1 MISVIV
7 PVYNT
12 EKYLR
17 KCVESICN
25 QTYQDLEIVL
35 VDDGSQ
41 DSSSSICDELARE
54 DKRIKVIHK
63 SNGGSTSARNA
74 GLAVTSGEY
83 IGFVDSDDWIE
94 PEMYEV
100 LLENCMEKQA
110 DIAVANKFINHE
122 KSQYCDV
129 LYVPAGVYEKEQEIV
144 VKNIF
149 YTEDY
154 LARGISPNLWDKLFK
169 RELLLRHQAR
179 VDERTKFA
187 EDDICVYSALLD
199 ADRVVIIDKALY
211 HYRMHAASV
220 CHTPDETY
228 FEKINLF
235 YTQMK
240 KIFIEH
246 KDADLLMHK
255 LKSYMLEFVLRGVNH
270 SFGFSKHPLIPFYV
284 PPYETIKSKSIKTL
298 VLYGAGRVGQ
308 DYYQAFCT
316 SRYVDVVVWVD
327 RQYEDYRMQ
336 GLPVDAVESIMQ
348 IEFDGILIA
357 VESADLA
364 DRIKKS
370 LIELGIQEMMLLW
383 EKPQTVISNLR
394 DEFI

>member
-1 MISVIV
+1 MVSVIV

-41 DSSSSICDELARE
+41 DGSSSICDELA
-54 DKRIKVIHK
+54 DKDNRIKVIHK
-63 SNGGSTSARNA
+63 ANGGSTSARNA
-74 GLAVTSGEY
+74 GLAVASGEY

-94 PEMYEV
+94 PEMYAT
-100 LLENCMEKQA
+100 LWNNCIANQA
-110 DIAVANKFINHE
+110 DIAVINKFINHE
-122 KSQYCDV
+122 QSQYRDVFDV
-129 LYVPAGVYEKEQEIV
+129 LPGIYEKNDGVV

-154 LARGISPNLWDKLFK
+154 AARGISPNLCDKLFK
-169 RELLLRHQAR
+169 RDLLLKHQAR

-187 EDDICVYSALLD
+187 EDDLCVYSALLD
-199 ADRVVIIDKALY
+199 AERVVIIDKALY
-211 HYRMHAASV
+211 HYRMRATSV

-240 KIFIEH
+240 KIFTEH
-246 KDADLLMHK
+246 KDADLLIHK

-270 SFGFSKHPLIPFYV
+270 SFGFSRHPLIPFYV
-284 PPYETIKSKSIKTL
+284 PPYETIKSKSINTL

-308 DYYQAFCT
+308 DYYQAFKT
-316 SRYVDVVVWVD
+316 SGYVDVVAWVD

-336 GLPVDAVESIMQ
+336 GLPVDAVERIRT
-348 IEFDGILIA
+348 IECDGILIA
-357 VESADLA
+357 VDSVDLA